1 VTTGRAAATS
11 RRGVFDVDEHR
22 AAEAFR
28 LVRGQAYDIAFTA
41 FTAGTWRA
49 CRLDGNETL
58 ITGKTPD
65 ELTVAIRADWA
76 RRSAP

>member
-1 VTTGRAAATS
+1 MTTGRGAATRS
-11 RRGVFDVDEHR
+11 RGVFDVDEHR
-22 AAEAFR
+22 ATEAFR
-28 LVRGQAYDIAFTA
+28 LVWGQAYDIA